1 MLICR
6 YWWNQPEGKQKIH
19 WISWEKLVKA
29 KSEGLLGFRDIYALH
44 GDAGQTG
51 VADPAKS

>member
-1 MLICR
+1 MQICR